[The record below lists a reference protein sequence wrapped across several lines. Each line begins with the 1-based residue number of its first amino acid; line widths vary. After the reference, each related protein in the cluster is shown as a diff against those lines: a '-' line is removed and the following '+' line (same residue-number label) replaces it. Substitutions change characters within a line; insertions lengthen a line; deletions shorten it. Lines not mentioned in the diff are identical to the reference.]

1 MWVATIGPRARV
13 GRRQQ
18 RRRGQLSGVLGTES
32 AEQPALPRV
41 RSEARVS
48 RRRCAHHRNCRL
60 RSLDVAVWH
69 CCRGRGSGGR
79 GDRGFLAR
87 DTRAGAAAPGT
98 SSPTPATSLGS
109 TSSTTPSR
117 SGPLTPAT
125 ISASTELSDEFGVDN
140 LTDGDLSSAWNDA
153 SLHGDGATLTFDF
166 GREVILD
173 EIVITNLADEA
184 RFQRNFRVRE
194 YSIEIDGLAETIA
207 GELGDVSGR
216 QAIDIG
222 GRNATKVTMRIV
234 STYAASELEGSPP
247 FDELAIAEVSFTGR

>member
-1 MWVATIGPRARV
+1 VPGLVGVNNGGEVSCPVCWAPNPPNNRHCQECAARLGYRGADVRTTGTAASAPWMSLYGIAVAA
-13 GRRQQ
+13 
-18 RRRGQLSGVLGTES
+18 
-32 AEQPALPRV
+32 
-41 RSEARVS
+41 
-48 RRRCAHHRNCRL
+48 
-60 RSLDVAVWH
+60 VAVAAVVIVAFSLVT
-69 CCRGRGSGGR
+69 RGLEPPDG
-79 GDRGFLAR
+79 A
-87 DTRAGAAAPGT
+87 TAGAAAPGT